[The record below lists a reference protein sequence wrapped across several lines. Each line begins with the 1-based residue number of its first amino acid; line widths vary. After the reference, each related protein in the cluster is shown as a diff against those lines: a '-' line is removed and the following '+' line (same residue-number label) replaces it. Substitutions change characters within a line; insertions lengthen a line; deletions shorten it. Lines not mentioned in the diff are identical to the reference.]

1 MQHTSG
7 VSLDRREL
15 EGFTRMIMAAIPAV
29 SFQLP
34 SADVVF
40 DIDVQR
46 RLRRIRIGPDQLSSS
61 SVSRTG

>member
-1 MQHTSG
+1 
-7 VSLDRREL
+7 
-15 EGFTRMIMAAIPAV
+15 MAAIPAV